1 MNTRCFLSS
10 TAGGKTGARTAT
22 STCLTTSS
30 RIQSCA
36 STSGRL
42 RLPVRGENPG
52 LKEPKP
58 GKTLGVLEEVVVA
71 STVEVGLA
79 ATVQGEL
86 AATELA
92 ETEHLPHLILN
103 PILSVNVCTLV

>member
-1 MNTRCFLSS
+1 MSS
-10 TAGGKTGARTAT
+10 TAGVKTGARRAT

-36 STSGRL
+36 LTSGRL

-58 GKTLGVLEEVVVA
+58 GKILGVLEEVVVVA
-71 STVEVGLA
+71 SGLV

-86 AATELA
+86 AATEFA
-92 ETEHLPHLILN
+92 DTEHYHILFLN
-103 PILSVNVCTLV
+103 PILSVNVCT